1 MGGVIIAITALVI
14 GIACTLS
21 TGEYLE
27 PNCGVPNKESL
38 PSFRIIGG
46 ADAIINSNPWMAF
59 IHSST
64 KLICG
69 GTLITQRFVLTAA
82 HCVFE
87 GMAVKVRLG
96 EYDDTTTVDCVNKV
110 CIPIIEEYNV
120 DLGIRHGKYSQE
132 RNMNDIA
139 LLRLDRFVTF
149 KQHIR
154 PICIILDTT
163 KRHVV
168 QSLQWFIA
176 AGWGETKTNRT
187 RGALQT
193 VKLHR
198 FDPNRCWR
206 SLERTV
212 QSNQFCAGSNEGDTC
227 SGDSGGPLI
236 RKVRHMNKVRDV
248 QFGVVS
254 YGSLSC
260 AGIGVYTDVYSY
272 TNWIAAVVRDNTYV
286 QAPRMPNN

>member
-1 MGGVIIAITALVI
+1 
-14 GIACTLS
+14 
-21 TGEYLE
+21 
-27 PNCGVPNKESL
+27 
-38 PSFRIIGG
+38 
-46 ADAIINSNPWMAF
+46 
-59 IHSST
+59 
-64 KLICG
+64 
-69 GTLITQRFVLTAA
+69 
-82 HCVFE
+82 
-87 GMAVKVRLG
+87 MAVKVRLG

-110 CIPIIEEYNV
+110 CNPITEEYNV

-132 RNMNDIA
+132 RNINDIA

-198 FDPNRCWR
+198 FDPNRCLR
-206 SLERTV
+206 SLERIV

-254 YGSLSC
+254 YGSLHCS
-260 AGIGVYTDVYSY
+260 GIGVYTDVYSY

>member
-1 MGGVIIAITALVI
+1 MWDAIIAITALVI
-14 GIACTLS
+14 GIACPLA

-27 PNCGVPNKESL
+27 PHCGVPNKESL
-38 PSFRIIGG
+38 VTFKIIGG
-46 ADAIINSNPWMAF
+46 SDAIINSNPWMAF

-110 CIPIIEEYNV
+110 CIPKTEEYNV
-120 DLGIRHGKYSQE
+120 DLGIRHGKYSQK

-139 LLRLDRFVTF
+139 LLRLERPVTF

-154 PICIILDTT
+154 PICIILDPT

-168 QSLQWFIA
+168 ESLQWFIA
-176 AGWGETKTNRT
+176 TGWGETKTNRT

-206 SLERTV
+206 SLDRIV

-254 YGSLSC
+254 YGSLHC
-260 AGIGVYTDVYSY
+260 TGIGVYTDVYSY
-272 TNWIAAVVRDNTYV
+272 TNWIAAVVRDYTYV